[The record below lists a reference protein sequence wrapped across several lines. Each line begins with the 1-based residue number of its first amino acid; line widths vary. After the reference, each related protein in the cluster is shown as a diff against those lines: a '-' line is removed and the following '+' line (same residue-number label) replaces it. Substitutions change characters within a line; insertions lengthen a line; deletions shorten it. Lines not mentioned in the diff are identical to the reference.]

1 MNDMIDAVEHQKHA
15 EAIAGL
21 KTETA
26 GLKEGLTEVK
36 GGLRDLSSDMQTIL
50 SAVQNNNKSGL
61 TGVITCG
68 GLGLTF
74 LIGFMTL
81 VILPMQEATDKR
93 RIEQDGKNKRQ
104 SIINEGIA
112 RESGRHE
119 VSEEHYESW
128 LSVHSTELKVL
139 HREVSA
145 NAIKE
150 ARLAGELKGRIDCIE
165 NQVNAIDYTG
175 PRGSTK

>member
-1 MNDMIDAVEHQKHA
+1 MSDTLEGAMHQKHETLLA
-15 EAIAGL
+15 EHGSEIKALHRGQDEMRGDI
-21 KTETA
+21 K
-26 GLKEGLTEVK
+26 
-36 GGLRDLSSDMQTIL
+36 TIL
-50 SAVQNNNKSGL
+50 SAVQSNNKSGISS
-61 TGVITCG
+61 VVTCA
-68 GLGLTF
+68 GLALTF

-119 VSEEHYESW
+119 VSEEHYEAW
-128 LSVHSTELKVL
+128 LQVHSTELKVL
-139 HREVSA
+139 HTEVSA
-145 NAIKE
+145 NAIAE
-150 ARLAGELKGRIDCIE
+150 ARFAGELKGRIDCIE

-175 PRGSTK
+175 PRGATK